1 VTTTRLGAE
10 REAVVAH
17 GRRLLADGLAVGT
30 AGNLSIRHDD
40 LVAISPSGVPYEAL
54 TPAQVSVVDLHGALV
69 QGPPPSSA
77 LPLHLAIY
85 ATTPHHAVVHTHA
98 GYATALGLVLDELPP
113 VHYLIA
119 DLGGAVP
126 VVPYAAP
133 GSDALARALAPLLQQ
148 HTAALLRN
156 HGTVTVG
163 PTLPRAY
170 ARSLTLEWLCMLY
183 HRARV
188 LGEPAVL
195 PPDAVSAMASTMRR
209 YFDRSSGAY

>member
-1 VTTTRLGAE
+1 MTSALLAAE
-10 REAVVAH
+10 REAVVTH
-17 GRRLLADGLAVGT
+17 GRRLVADGLAVGT

-54 TPAQVSVVDLHGALV
+54 TPAQVSVVDLEGTAV
-69 QGPPPSSA
+69 QGPPASSE

-85 ATTPHHAVVHTHA
+85 ATTPHRAVVHTHA

-133 GSDALARALAPLLQQ
+133 GSEALARALAPLLQQ
-148 HTAALLRN
+148 YTAALLRN

-163 PTLPRAY
+163 PSLSRAY
-170 ARSLTLEWLCMLY
+170 ARSLTLEWLCTLY

-195 PPDAVSAMASTMRR
+195 AADEVAAMSSAMRR
-209 YFDRSSGAY
+209 YFDRSAGAY

>member
-1 VTTTRLGAE
+1 VTAAPLGAE

-17 GRRLLADGLAVGT
+17 GRRLVADGLAVGT
-30 AGNLSIRHDD
+30 AGNLSIRRDD
-40 LVAISPSGVPYEAL
+40 LVAISPSGIPYEAL
-54 TPAQVSVVDLHGALV
+54 SPAQVSVVDLGGALV
-69 QGPPPSSA
+69 QGPPASSE
-77 LPLHLAIY
+77 LPLHLALY
-85 ATTPHHAVVHTHA
+85 ATTPHRAVVHTHA
-98 GYATALGLVLDELPP
+98 GYATALGLVLDELPA
-113 VHYLIA
+113 VHYLIG

-133 GSDALARALAPLLQQ
+133 GSDALGRALAPVLQR
-148 HTAALLRN
+148 HAAALLRN

-170 ARSLTLEWLCMLY
+170 ARSVTLEWLCTLY

-195 PPDAVSAMASTMRR
+195 APEAVDAMASTMRR